1 MGLRHRVGVW
11 GIGFRNLGFSF
22 FCETRHGEFCRDLGI
37 QNLGFSSP
45 IIIEK
50 ETITSPVPP
59 PRLAFSMH
67 SKAHGKNLGPCAW
80 SGGLGKIPER
90 PLLLCAGRVTAPFQT
105 EPPAPIGRKNST
117 SGRRLLA
124 FWDSFGGFG
133 VSGIWADLG
142 SGLGF
147 RV

>member
-37 QNLGFSSP
+37 QNLGFSST

-67 SKAHGKNLGPCAW
+67 SKAHGQNLGPCAW

-90 PLLLCAGRVTAPFQT
+90 PLLLSAGRVTAPFQT
-105 EPPAPIGRKNST
+105 EPPAPIARKNST
-117 SGRRLLA
+117 SGRRFLR
-124 FWDSFGGFG
+124 FG
-133 VSGIWADLG
+133 IHLADLG
-142 SGLGF
+142 SRGF
-147 RV
+147 GRIWGRV